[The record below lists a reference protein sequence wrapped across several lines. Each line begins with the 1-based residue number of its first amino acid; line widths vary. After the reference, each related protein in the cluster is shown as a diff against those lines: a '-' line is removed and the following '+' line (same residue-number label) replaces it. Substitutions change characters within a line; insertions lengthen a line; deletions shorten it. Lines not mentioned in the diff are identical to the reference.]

1 MQKRITSID
10 IMHYNILNCYD
21 QDGTDGLMLLFCN
34 VNSYYYFKN
43 LGKIEQATDL
53 PKLDKLTRDK
63 CLKELKETY
72 DLSIRQIER
81 LTGINRGIVAKA

>member
-1 MQKRITSID
+1 MRTMCLRDKEAGVII
-10 IMHYNILNCYD
+10 
-21 QDGTDGLMLLFCN
+21 
-34 VNSYYYFKN
+34 KN